1 MSDPWFI
8 QRNTNMTYENV
19 LRDILHPEGWKRAGN
34 PPAIP
39 SALADW
45 GYWNQD
51 DEAPTEV
58 GEALLSGT
66 ITWAESVILQLSKRG
81 GILDNGNVV
90 KPLVV
95 LAKVFST
102 MMGSS
107 RLPFLTKDS
116 IGKIV
121 ALKSYDQVTS
131 AFCAQLNN
139 APAVP
144 YGYSDIWLNALTDS
158 HLLVKYK
165 TGGDV
170 RYELNPSQSTRS
182 LLNWL
187 ATEGVNISPCPD
199 KGTQGDSYFEYMGSL
214 KAGLMEIIRSAD
226 RSKLFPVI
234 PNLITF
240 RRPLKPGSASVSPSV
255 LESNFFSAVEGA
267 GLRFEE
273 SFLKR
278 FVAALLAK
286 PFVILTGLSGSGK
299 TKLAEAFAKW
309 LGEPFEAGKGG
320 TGSKYLLV
328 PVGADWTNNEHLLG
342 YPDALREGAYVP
354 PDSKVLQFL
363 LAAKDHRDEPY
374 FLILDEMNLS
384 HVERYFADFLSAM
397 ESSGR
402 TLRLHGAT
410 DGLKAGEL
418 VIPADLKL
426 PDNLFVIG
434 TMNVDETTYMVSPKV
449 LDRAQTLEFR
459 VSHDDIEGF
468 LGAGTDVKLDDL
480 AGIGASYAAGFRAL
494 AGKPPAFS
502 KKTDLE
508 TMLLA
513 TFDELAKLGAEF
525 AFRSTAEIVSFAGFA
540 EAAGLGADET
550 ADAAILQKLLPRVH
564 GSRRKLEKPLEALWG
579 VCRKDGDETELRATR
594 EEFAAQFYKD
604 HCRFPWSGEKIA
616 RMFRQAVDNG
626 FASFAE
632 A

>member
-1 MSDPWFI
+1 MPALDESTI
-8 QRNTNMTYENV
+8 QSLFAARGIVEVENFT
-19 LRDILHPEGWKRAGN
+19 
-34 PPAIP
+34 
-39 SALADW
+39 
-45 GYWNQD
+45 
-51 DEAPTEV
+51 AP
-58 GEALLSGT
+58 GCYS
-66 ITWAESVILQLSKRG
+66 IQAESSFKVSQPKNRAS
-81 GILDNGNVV
+81 V
-90 KPLVV
+90 KWRNAEHVV
-95 LAKVFST
+95 L
-102 MMGSS
+102 
-107 RLPFLTKDS
+107 KDQPVDVQS
-116 IGKIV
+116 IL
-121 ALKSYDQVTS
+121 ATWQQVTS
-131 AFCAQLNN
+131 ADPDPVHIQKLYLFDHDSPTGPIYMQYDASGNPMATGDLSNLLMAAIPRLQSIQS
-139 APAVP
+139 PASV
-144 YGYSDIWLNALTDS
+144 GS
-158 HLLVKYK
+158 HLQPSGIFNSDAPEKLVNEFKTDLQASGLKYE
-165 TGGDV
+165 D
-170 RYELNPSQSTRS
+170 
-182 LLNWL
+182 
-187 ATEGVNISPCPD
+187 
-199 KGTQGDSYFEYMGSL
+199 
-214 KAGLMEIIRSAD
+214 
-226 RSKLFPVI
+226 
-234 PNLITF
+234 
-240 RRPLKPGSASVSPSV
+240 
-255 LESNFFSAVEGA
+255 
-267 GLRFEE
+267 
-273 SFLKR
+273 SFLQR

-299 TKLAEAFAKW
+299 TKLAEAFAAW
-309 LGEPFEAGKGG
+309 LGKPFEED
-320 TGSKYLLV
+320 GSDGSRFLLV

-342 YPDALREGAYVP
+342 YPDALREGAYVL

-459 VSHDDIEGF
+459 VSHNDIEGF
-468 LGAGTDVKLDDL
+468 LGAGTEVKLDDL
-480 AGIGASYAAGFRAL
+480 AGKGASSAAGFRAL
-494 AGKPPAFS
+494 AGKPPVFS
-502 KKTDLE
+502 GKADLE
-508 TMLLA
+508 TTLLA
-513 TFDELAKLGAEF
+513 AFDELAKLGAEF

>member
-1 MSDPWFI
+1 MQYDAS
-8 QRNTNMTYENV
+8 
-19 LRDILHPEGWKRAGN
+19 GN
-34 PPAIP
+34 PMATGDLSNLLMAAIP
-39 SALADW
+39 RLQSIQSPAS
-45 GYWNQD
+45 
-51 DEAPTEV
+51 V
-58 GEALLSGT
+58 G
-66 ITWAESVILQLSKRG
+66 
-81 GILDNGNVV
+81 
-90 KPLVV
+90 
-95 LAKVFST
+95 
-102 MMGSS
+102 
-107 RLPFLTKDS
+107 
-116 IGKIV
+116 
-121 ALKSYDQVTS
+121 
-131 AFCAQLNN
+131 
-139 APAVP
+139 
-144 YGYSDIWLNALTDS
+144 S
-158 HLLVKYK
+158 HLQPSGIFNSDAPEKLVNEFKTDLQASGLKYE
-165 TGGDV
+165 D
-170 RYELNPSQSTRS
+170 
-182 LLNWL
+182 
-187 ATEGVNISPCPD
+187 
-199 KGTQGDSYFEYMGSL
+199 
-214 KAGLMEIIRSAD
+214 
-226 RSKLFPVI
+226 
-234 PNLITF
+234 
-240 RRPLKPGSASVSPSV
+240 
-255 LESNFFSAVEGA
+255 
-267 GLRFEE
+267 
-273 SFLKR
+273 SFLQR

-299 TKLAEAFAKW
+299 TKLAEAFAAW
-309 LGEPFEAGKGG
+309 LGKPFEED
-320 TGSKYLLV
+320 GSDGSRFLLV

-342 YPDALREGAYVP
+342 YPDALREGAYVL

-459 VSHDDIEGF
+459 VSHNDIEGF
-468 LGAGTDVKLDDL
+468 LGAGTEVKLDDL
-480 AGIGASYAAGFRAL
+480 AGKGASSAAGFRAL
-494 AGKPPAFS
+494 AGKPPVFS
-502 KKTDLE
+502 GKADLE
-508 TMLLA
+508 TTLLA
-513 TFDELAKLGAEF
+513 AFDELAKLGAEF